1 MLKEKYITN
10 KVLQTVIMNKTF
22 REILSDSGR
31 GTLSS
36 KRIMGVVIFVVC
48 LGCIIYLTIT
58 AGATPII
65 ENLLQTAMFM
75 GAALL
80 GISSVT
86 NIWSNKPPKN
96 NINTN
101 ENNEV

>member
-1 MLKEKYITN
+1 
-10 KVLQTVIMNKTF
+10 MNKSF
-22 REILSDSGR
+22 KEMLSDSGQ

-36 KRIMGVVIFVVC
+36 KRVMGALIFVVC
-48 LGCIIYLTIT
+48 LGCIVYLTIT

-86 NIWSNKPPKN
+86 NIWSGKGPKVPPPTNNDNKPIEK
-96 NINTN
+96 
-101 ENNEV
+101 